1 MIQFTIHERHISDA
15 DLGAYTIWDIEAVDG
30 ENNQYMTVYSAQE
43 LAALGSTISSF
54 ISNNKTFPTMKQPS
68 ENELRE
74 TSPFADIIKG
84 YLQPEFRPVTDI
96 DPEAV
101 CTYRVMTSQEILLDL
116 ADMVELSINEVAE
129 SMTLLGYH
137 TAKIDGKVGWLM
149 EYTR

>member
-1 MIQFTIHERHISDA
+1 MIQFTIHERHISEA

-30 ENNQYMTVYSAQE
+30 ENSQYMTIYSAQE
-43 LAALGSTISSF
+43 LVALCSTISSF
-54 ISNNKTFPTMKQPS
+54 IANNKIFQTMAQPS
-68 ENELRE
+68 DNELRE
-74 TSPFADIIKG
+74 TPTFADIIKG
-84 YLQPEFRPVTDI
+84 YLEPEFSPATDI

-101 CTYRVMTSQEILLDL
+101 GKYRVMTSQEILLDL

-149 EYTR
+149 EYNR